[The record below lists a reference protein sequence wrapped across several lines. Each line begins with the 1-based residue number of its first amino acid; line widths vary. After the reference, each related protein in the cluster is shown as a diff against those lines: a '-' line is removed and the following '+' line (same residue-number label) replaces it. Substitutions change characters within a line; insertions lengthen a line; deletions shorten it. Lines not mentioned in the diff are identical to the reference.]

1 MSERQTLKFLSQ
13 QFDQAGLHPKTKFGQ
28 NFLVD
33 LNLIDLIARS
43 ASIDEHDVVLEIGT
57 GAGSLTTRMAP
68 KAGHVVTV
76 EIDPDLARVAQQ
88 QLNAYDNVTL
98 LQMDA
103 LKSKS
108 QFKEDLIQTIQA
120 CMQNVP
126 QSRLKLVANLPY
138 NVATPIISNLLYFQP
153 WPSGMVVTIQKEL
166 AERIV
171 AKPRTK
177 DYSALSIWI
186 QSQCECEIVR
196 IMPPSVFWPRPKV
209 DSAILKIEP
218 KQELRSRLNDAP
230 YFHATVRAIFLH
242 RRKYLR
248 SALISAMKDQLDRN
262 EVDAVLASQ
271 GLGPEARA
279 EELTIEQMISLVEGC
294 RLRSADKAT
303 TSPGESS

>member
-43 ASIDEHDVVLEIGT
+43 ANIDEHDVVLEIGT

-76 EIDPDLARVAQQ
+76 EIDHDLARVALQ
-88 QLNAYDNVTL
+88 QLSVYDNVTL

-108 QFKEDLIQTIQA
+108 QFREELIQTIQA
-120 CMQNVP
+120 RMQNVP

-218 KQELRSRLNDAP
+218 KQELRSRLNDAS

-242 RRKYLR
+242 RRKFLR

-262 EVDAVLASQ
+262 EVDAVLAGE
-271 GLGPEARA
+271 GLGPDARA

-294 RLRSADKAT
+294 RLRSADKAS
-303 TSPGESS
+303 TSLRESS